1 MVRAGDSEQTV
12 KRSVRESTINYMAL
26 TKETDWIYQRIHCA
40 VIEVNTENWNFDLTE
55 TEPLQF
61 GRYGVGHFF
70 DWHVDSVAHDSTML
84 RKLSI
89 SVQLSQSEDYE
100 GGELQFKVGSD
111 EIVATQDP
119 GSVIIFPSYIRHR
132 VTPVTSG
139 VRYSLVQWV
148 SSDAPQPVT

>member
-1 MVRAGDSEQTV
+1 
-12 KRSVRESTINYMAL
+12 
-26 TKETDWIYQRIHCA
+26 
-40 VIEVNTENWNFDLTE
+40 
-55 TEPLQF
+55 
-61 GRYGVGHFF
+61 
-70 DWHVDSVAHDSTML
+70 ML

-89 SVQLSQSEDYE
+89 SVQLSRSEDYE

-139 VRYSLVQWV
+139 VRHSLVQWV